1 MSLRDHNQI
10 SIERVISETFQKQWH
25 DIELIG
31 SLSSPSSKNKKN
43 SSQKKFFIFWKM
55 KLFGSNIKKFLIF
68 SQKKDFLIFRETKT
82 SINYLHFRK
91 RNFFITQQTS
101 YISRSNGPSSKNKK
115 THSEK
120 MSYISGK
127 WKVLAPNFKN
137 LLYFRRK
144 F

>member
-1 MSLRDHNQI
+1 MSLRNLNQI

-25 DIELIG
+25 DIELLG

>member
-1 MSLRDHNQI
+1 MSLRDLNQI

-25 DIELIG
+25 DIELLG

-91 RNFFITQQTS
+91 RNFFIIQQTS

>member
-1 MSLRDHNQI
+1 MSLRDLNQI

-25 DIELIG
+25 DIELLG

-68 SQKKDFLIFRETKT
+68 SQKQDFLIFRETKT

>member
-1 MSLRDHNQI
+1 
-10 SIERVISETFQKQWH
+10 
-25 DIELIG
+25 
-31 SLSSPSSKNKKN
+31 
-43 SSQKKFFIFWKM
+43 M

-101 YISRSNGPSSKNKK
+101 YISRSNDPSSKNKK

>member
-1 MSLRDHNQI
+1 
-10 SIERVISETFQKQWH
+10 
-25 DIELIG
+25 
-31 SLSSPSSKNKKN
+31 
-43 SSQKKFFIFWKM
+43 M
-55 KLFGSNIKKFLIF
+55 KLSGSNIKKFLIF
-68 SQKKDFLIFRETKT
+68 SQKKDLLIFRETKT
-82 SINYLHFRK
+82 SINCLYFRK

-101 YISRSNGPSSKNKK
+101 YISRSNVPSSKNKK

>member
-1 MSLRDHNQI
+1 MSLRDLNQI

>member
-1 MSLRDHNQI
+1 MSLRDLNQI

-25 DIELIG
+25 DIELLG

>member
-1 MSLRDHNQI
+1 MSLRDLNQI

-25 DIELIG
+25 DIELLG

-82 SINYLHFRK
+82 SINYLQFRK